1 MKIVS
6 DPYRD
11 YDRFYFRLKDEY
23 DRYGE
28 LIIAVDF
35 DDTVFNTHDNP
46 GWCYHEVIKML
57 LRWQDHAKI
66 VCWTASN
73 EDRYDF
79 IRSVFTAHGVRLD
92 AINENVNGIERRG
105 PKIYAN
111 VYIDDRS
118 GGIDNVLKAL
128 DRLALVSCF

>member
-1 MKIVS
+1 M
-6 DPYRD
+6 
-11 YDRFYFRLKDEY
+11 
-23 DRYGE
+23 
-28 LIIAVDF
+28 
-35 DDTVFNTHDNP
+35 
-46 GWCYHEVIKML
+46 
-57 LRWQDHAKI
+57 
-66 VCWTASN
+66 
-73 EDRYDF
+73 DRYDF

-128 DRLALVSCF
+128 DRLAIVSCF